1 MTTTFAL
8 CALLVGTAAAVRSTW
23 SPCGLSMLS
32 TITPVAERAKGHRY
46 VATCVWFVVGATL
59 GGLALGGL
67 AALGA
72 LLVGYAAPATVAT
85 ACAGLAVA
93 VVALVSDTGL
103 AGVRVP
109 VHYRQVNE
117 RWLDAYRP
125 WVYGVGFGFQI
136 GTGLATYITTAAVYL
151 FAVLG
156 ALTGDPWVA
165 LALGAG
171 FGLVRGV
178 AVTLTRRVTSPQ
190 ELLEFHRRFAAG
202 LPWAQRAVVA
212 SVAAVAVV
220 LGLAVGP
227 VAVIV
232 VAGVAMVA
240 AGARL
245 LVAQRSAG
253 TPGRQV
259 VATAAAPG
267 GPVDDRGRSVPVG

>member
-1 MTTTFAL
+1 VTTTFAL

-32 TITPVAERAKGHRY
+32 TITPVAEQAKGHRY
-46 VATCVWFVVGATL
+46 AATCAWFAVGATL

-72 LLVGYAAPATVAT
+72 LLVGYGAPTTTVA
-85 ACAGLAVA
+85 ACTGLAVA
-93 VVALVSDTGL
+93 LVALVSDAGL

-125 WVYGVGFGFQI
+125 WVYGAGFGFQI
-136 GTGLATYITTAAVYL
+136 GTGLATYVTTAAVYL

-156 ALTGDPWVA
+156 ALTCDPWVA
-165 LALGAG
+165 LALGGG
-171 FGLVRGV
+171 FGLVRGL

-202 LPWAQRAVVA
+202 LPWAERAVGASTAAVA
-212 SVAAVAVV
+212 VVLALAAGPAAALAVAAVAVV
-220 LGLAVGP
+220 T
-227 VAVIV
+227 
-232 VAGVAMVA
+232 

-245 LVAQRSAG
+245 VVLLRAQGTSGTEVDPTGAASGRS
-253 TPGRQV
+253 
-259 VATAAAPG
+259 
-267 GPVDDRGRSVPVG
+267 VDDRGRSVPVG